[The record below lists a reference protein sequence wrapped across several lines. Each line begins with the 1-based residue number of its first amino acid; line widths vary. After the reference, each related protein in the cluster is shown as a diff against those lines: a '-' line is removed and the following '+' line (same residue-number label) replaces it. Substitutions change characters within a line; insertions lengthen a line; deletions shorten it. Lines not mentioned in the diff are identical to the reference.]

1 MGNRPHGLQRDQRCW
16 ADPLHQTVARRR
28 CNKSGTLTNIDPY
41 ATASLRAMF
50 RAGCDMLNCFFN
62 LNRDL
67 IQMLLSRTS
76 LSAFAASVLLLTA
89 CGGSDDPSTKGAIA
103 LSNSTGKAAIVW
115 NAVDQST
122 ANDQA
127 RSGCGG
133 GDCQVLLQFSACG
146 AISTDFNRN
155 IVGVAEAA
163 TAAAAQQ
170 AADSSCTGKGGRSC
184 FAPASLTAKC
194 NE

>member
-1 MGNRPHGLQRDQRCW
+1 MLLQRI
-16 ADPLHQTVARRR
+16 ALSAF
-28 CNKSGTLTNIDPY
+28 
-41 ATASLRAMF
+41 TASL
-50 RAGCDMLNCFFN
+50 
-62 LNRDL
+62 
-67 IQMLLSRTS
+67 
-76 LSAFAASVLLLTA
+76 LLLTA
-89 CGGSDDPSTKGAIA
+89 CGGGSDGPSTKGAIA

-115 NAVDQST
+115 NTADQSI

-133 GDCQVLLQFSACG
+133 GDCQVVLQFSACG

-170 AADSSCTGKGGRSC
+170 AADSSCTAKGGRSC
-184 FAPASLTAKC
+184 FAPASLTARC